1 MYKSSCTREVHRRT
15 ANGPPRL
22 ACCCN
27 STAGFCNGLVVYR
40 LDRFVAGSFLISKHF
55 YFKNVQAASN
65 SVRHSNIYSAGLF
78 PRLSDFSIEMKDLP
92 LSCIIIFIHR
102 VHKNFP
108 PFSWTGWPFRHRIS
122 TTSDGLCGEMKTTI
136 FSTPK
141 PPPSSFCF
149 GKGKIKWLLQLQ

>member
-1 MYKSSCTREVHRRT
+1 MYKSICTREVHRRT

-108 PFSWTGWPFRHRIS
+108 PFSWTGV
-122 TTSDGLCGEMKTTI
+122 T
-136 FSTPK
+136 FSSSYFHNKWWSLWWDENYHFLYSQTPAQQ
-141 PPPSSFCF
+141 FLF
-149 GKGKIKWLLQLQ
+149 W